1 MIGMVMEMVMETI
14 DVNTYHIK
22 TFGCQMNEHDS
33 EIIAGMLE
41 NMGYSNNDTL
51 ESADII
57 ILNTCSVRENADLR
71 FFGNLGELKHIK
83 KLRPDVVIAV
93 CGCMMQQ
100 EHIIDTIKK
109 KYSFVDIVFG
119 THNVHELPELLMSTQ
134 DKQNKVISVWDE
146 AKGIVENLPVKR
158 RYSKKALVNITYGCN
173 NFCTYCIVPYTRGRE
188 RSREPEDIIHE
199 VAKLAQEGTKEIM
212 LLGQNVNSYGKTLDS
227 DVDFSDL
234 LIRLCDFEG
243 IERIKFMTSHPKDLS
258 DKLIET
264 MRDYKKICN
273 YIHLPV
279 QSGSTKI
286 LKRMN
291 RKYTKEDYL
300 NLVDKLRKAIP
311 DIGISTDIIVGF
323 PGESKED
330 FDETLDLVKKAR
342 FDSAFTF
349 IYSPRY
355 GTPAAE
361 YDDPIDKATKHEW
374 FNELVRIQNTI
385 SAEKNEEYRGS
396 IQDVMIEGM
405 SKKNKLKLTGRTETN
420 KLVNFTID
428 TSERDW
434 VGEIVKVKITDSN
447 TFNLEGHIVYE

>member
-1 MIGMVMEMVMETI
+1 MAMAMDII

-41 NMGYSNNDTL
+41 NMGYTSNDTL

-109 KYSFVDIVFG
+109 KHSFVDIVFG
-119 THNVHELPELLMSTQ
+119 THNVHELPELLMKTK
-134 DKQNKVISVWDE
+134 DEQNKVISIWDE
-146 AKGIVENLPVKR
+146 AKEIVENLPVKR
-158 RYSKKALVNITYGCN
+158 KYSKKALVNITYGCN

-188 RSREPEDIIHE
+188 RSREAEDILRE
-199 VAKLAQEGTKEIM
+199 VTKLAEEGTREIM
-212 LLGQNVNSYGKTLDS
+212 LLGQNVNSYGKTLKS
-227 DVDFSDL
+227 PVDFSDL
-234 LIRLCDFEG
+234 LIMLCEIDG
-243 IERIKFMTSHPKDLS
+243 IERIRFMTSHPKDLS
-258 DKLIET
+258 DKLIQT
-264 MRDYKKICN
+264 VKDYKKICN

-279 QSGSTKI
+279 QSGSTRI
-286 LKRMN
+286 LKKMN

-300 NLVDKLRKAIP
+300 RLVDKLREAIP

-330 FDETLDLVKKAR
+330 FDETLDLVKKVR

-349 IYSPRY
+349 IYSARQ

-374 FNELVRIQNTI
+374 FNELVRIQNTV
-385 SAEKNEEYRGS
+385 SAEKNEEYRDT
-396 IQDVMIEGM
+396 IQDVMVEGV
-405 SKKNKLKLTGRTETN
+405 SKKDKLKLSGRTETN

-428 TSERDW
+428 TPDQDW
-434 VGEIVKVKITDSN
+434 EGEVVKVKITDSN
-447 TFNLEGHIVYE
+447 TFNLEGQMINQIK